1 MKITLIHG
9 KIKTIRIDVRNTT
22 KANLKQYTKKLQEY
36 TQIGSIYPWY
46 VTSNFSLVHTGSW
59 FVDEHKKDVLT
70 KLDNEYAFIQNAI
83 NCYYGTHEKI
93 KENV

>member
-36 TQIGSIYPWY
+36 TQIDSIYPWY
-46 VTSNFSLVHTGSW
+46 ITSNFSLIHTGSW
-59 FVDEHKKDVLT
+59 FVNKDNKEVLD
-70 KLDNEYAFIQNAI
+70 KLDSEFAFIQNAI